1 MYRINI
7 FDNIDIGPGQW
18 MLNIKLISDKEF
30 RKALENEWMEFRKF
44 LQKNSFRNLEDWWDA
59 GKAMSGLLQ

>member
-18 MLNIKLISDKEF
+18 VLNIKLPSDKEF
-30 RKALENEWMEFRKF
+30 RKTLETEWMEFRKLKKNLEVQKIGVM
-44 LQKNSFRNLEDWWDA
+44 LQKT
-59 GKAMSGLLQ
+59 MSGLLQ